1 MVASCWDSVLWT
13 PGVDAVVVVD
23 SGVEANWPASDP
35 SIDAVSS
42 MLPSSRLLDPS
53 DPLST
58 AVVSSFIS
66 PLAAAAMRAVSSDA
80 RGFPRLS
87 FSFLPSDFLFLREL
101 LGPGMV
107 LEEGKCADSPPVGR
121 RRVLEESG

>member
-1 MVASCWDSVLWT
+1 MPEVNS
-13 PGVDAVVVVD
+13 GVVVG
-23 SGVEANWPASDP
+23 SGVEADSLAAEGTDP

-42 MLPSSRLLDPS
+42 MLSSSRLLDPS

-58 AVVSSFIS
+58 AVESSFIS
-66 PLAAAAMRAVSSDA
+66 PLAAAAAAMRAVSSDA
-80 RGFPRLS
+80 RAFPRLS

-107 LEEGKCADSPPVGR
+107 LEDGECAD
-121 RRVLEESG
+121 